1 MGNTFVYRP
10 NAPAVKITGPIAHI
24 DKVVEELNT
33 DREGILQAVGDIA
46 VNLMKKN
53 TQPFDFDK
61 TLTES
66 IAWRTVQQNSF
77 VPNTDHLIAPPN
89 RNDQVDIGS
98 HAPYAWFREYGAG
111 RHTKADGSEEFV
123 AAMRDWVQRRLGI
136 NTSPSATKEDK
147 AQFFAILRH
156 IRYGAKAQAGQQGR
170 EPFMTPVEA
179 QIPLIASQTAN
190 ERITAEWNK
199 LAKRYRA

>member
-24 DKVVEELNT
+24 DKVIEELTT

-147 AQFFAILRH
+147 WEFFLILQH
-156 IRYGAKAQAGQQGR
+156 IRKGEAATAKQQGK

-179 QIPLIASQTAN
+179 RLPEIATKVSKDRMDNLWA
-190 ERITAEWNK
+190 K
-199 LAKRYRA
+199 MAKRYRA